1 MVNKRVININDTN
14 GGKMTLPKLQKKPGH
29 TRERKENYMLLKQQD
44 ASIEEK
50 IREGRLQEIRMNGM
64 KWNANQNT
72 GGARICPEGA
82 SGPPEKLNSH
92 QAIRFKGKKRLNN

>member
-14 GGKMTLPKLQKKPGH
+14 RGKMTLPKLQKKPGH

-64 KWNANQNT
+64 K
-72 GGARICPEGA
+72 
-82 SGPPEKLNSH
+82 
-92 QAIRFKGKKRLNN
+92 